1 MPTHLVNVIKQM
13 YDGNEYVLIDGAKT
27 TSTSNSTMPLR
38 GIKQGCSLSLL
49 IFSIFLMMWIM
60 RLGLALW
67 VLLLALR
74 GSMLTT

>member
-27 TSTSNSTMPLR
+27 TSTGTTVPLR